1 MPAIALIQSTSR
13 LSILAVGL
21 AIVSLGITSSRAH
34 GQTIYSPGGASMVQ
48 PGVTTGPP
56 VDIPQTNL
64 TPIAPPTTTYAPP
77 PNGYGSFDPYSST
90 PASGAGGIPG
100 VTSSL
105 GPGVTTIGP
114 PAGGYPT
121 TPSSNGSLFGLFS
134 SPTAAPMA
142 PAGYGTQTMAPI
154 NNPPI
159 YGPSPYDVPPTGTVY
174 GQPGGFP
181 NSAYPQSTP
190 SSLFPEGFGP
200 IYSGSVLQ
208 TPIQSYSAFR
218 LLQGPRFRYTYVTPS
233 SEPDNLGIN
242 DFDFSLAF
250 AFPNFLHCT
259 QPLFVIPSFSLHLW
273 DGPNNPVADL
283 PPNAY
288 SAFVDMGWESDPN
301 KLVGT
306 ELGLRMGVFTDFN
319 TYNSN
324 SFMIRGSALATFR
337 VTPTSTFKTG
347 IFYPNRNEVKL
358 VPAFGFFCRPNPF
371 TRLDLFFPN
380 PRYARYCRTLGT
392 NDLWWYVTGEYGG
405 GNWTIERA
413 AGYSD
418 QVDINDLRAI
428 LGFEWGPGQLL
439 QAGRRTAFAE
449 FGWVFSREIRYR
461 YSPQDDIDIGDGF
474 MFRIGFGY

>member
-1 MPAIALIQSTSR
+1 MKGSPNTAELRPRPCQLLHSSNQPRDCRFWRWAWR
-13 LSILAVGL
+13 LSPSA
-21 AIVSLGITSSRAH
+21 SHRAERMVKQFIRPVAH
-34 GQTIYSPGGASMVQ
+34 SMVQ

-324 SFMIRGSALATFR
+324 SFMIRGSAAGD
-337 VTPTSTFKTG
+337 VSSH
-347 IFYPNRNEVKL
+347 
-358 VPAFGFFCRPNPF
+358 AD
-371 TRLDLFFPN
+371 LDLQDGDLLPEPERGQAGASLRLLLSPQSFHTTRSVLSQP
-380 PRYARYCRTLGT
+380 PIRTL
-392 NDLWWYVTGEYGG
+392 LPHTGNQRPVVVCDRRIWRRQLDDRTRCRLQRSGG
-405 GNWTIERA
+405 H
-413 AGYSD
+413 
-418 QVDINDLRAI
+418 Q
-428 LGFEWGPGQLL
+428 
-439 QAGRRTAFAE
+439 
-449 FGWVFSREIRYR
+449 
-461 YSPQDDIDIGDGF
+461 
-474 MFRIGFGY
+474 